1 MLLWN
6 IIQYSISSLL
16 GGVLTAIVCLALFV
30 FIIKGWWKD
39 AMFSIWSYIIGV
51 VLFLLLSFQC
61 TMIVGSLKIIDTMD
75 EYKAYFTEIV
85 DNAYEGWEQVPADVA
100 EAVIDK
106 AIEECPLLEHYIGGG
121 EFTGFSAKEL
131 PTAMTEKLR
140 SFMKAYIVRRLLWC
154 LGFVLVAVALGIMT
168 LDKPY
173 AQSARRDLSE
183 RRHSGGSRPV
193 PNGSHRPRV
202 NTHRR
207 R

>member
-61 TMIVGSLKIIDTMD
+61 TMIVGSLKIIDTVD

-131 PTAMTEKLR
+131 PTAMTEELR

-154 LGFVLVAVALGIMT
+154 LGFVLVAGALGIMT

-193 PNGSHRPRV
+193 PNGSHRRRV

>member
-6 IIQYSISSLL
+6 IIKYSISSLF

-39 AMFSIWSYIIGV
+39 AMFSVWSYIIGAI
-51 VLFLLLSFQC
+51 LFLLLAFQC
-61 TMIVGSLKIIDTMD
+61 TMIIGSLKIIDTAD
-75 EYKAYFTEIV
+75 EYKAYFTEIL
-85 DNAYEGWEQVPADVA
+85 DNAYEDWEQVPDDVA
-100 EAVIDK
+100 EMVIDK

-131 PTAMTEKLR
+131 PTAITEELR

-154 LGFVLVAVALGIMT
+154 LGFTLIAGVLGIKT
-168 LDKPY
+168 LDKQY
-173 AQSARRDLSE
+173 ATSAKRGPSE
-183 RRHSGGSRPV
+183 RRHSSGSRSV
-193 PNGSHRPRV
+193 PNESHRPRI

>member
-61 TMIVGSLKIIDTMD
+61 TMIVGSLKIIDTVD

-131 PTAMTEKLR
+131 PTAMTEELR

>member
-6 IIQYSISSLL
+6 IIKYSISSLF

-39 AMFSIWSYIIGV
+39 AMFSVWSYIIGAI
-51 VLFLLLSFQC
+51 LFLLLAFQC
-61 TMIVGSLKIIDTMD
+61 TMIIGSLKIIDTAD
-75 EYKAYFTEIV
+75 EYKAYFTEIL
-85 DNAYEGWEQVPADVA
+85 DNAYEGWEQVPDDVA
-100 EAVIDK
+100 KVVIDK

-131 PTAMTEKLR
+131 PTAITEELR

-154 LGFVLVAVALGIMT
+154 LGFTLIAGILGIMT
-168 LDKPY
+168 LNRHY
-173 AQSARRDLSE
+173 ATSAQRGLSE
-183 RRHSGGSRPV
+183 RRHSSGSRSV
-193 PNGSHRPRV
+193 LNESHRPRI

>member
-131 PTAMTEKLR
+131 PTAMTEELR

>member
-131 PTAMTEKLR
+131 PTAMTEELR

-154 LGFVLVAVALGIMT
+154 LGFVLVAGALGIMT

>member
-61 TMIVGSLKIIDTMD
+61 TMIVGSLKIIDTVD

-131 PTAMTEKLR
+131 PTAMTEELR
-140 SFMKAYIVRRLLWC
+140 SFMKVYIVRRLLWC

>member
-39 AMFSIWSYIIGV
+39 AMFSISSYIIGV

-61 TMIVGSLKIIDTMD
+61 TMIVGSLKIIDTVD

-131 PTAMTEKLR
+131 PTAMTEELR

-154 LGFVLVAVALGIMT
+154 LGFVLVAGALGIMT

>member
-6 IIQYSISSLL
+6 IIKYSISSLF

-39 AMFSIWSYIIGV
+39 AMFSVWSYIIGV

-61 TMIVGSLKIIDTMD
+61 TMIVGSLKIIDTVD

-121 EFTGFSAKEL
+121 EFTGFRAKEL
-131 PTAMTEKLR
+131 PTAMTEELR

>member
-1 MLLWN
+1 
-6 IIQYSISSLL
+6 
-16 GGVLTAIVCLALFV
+16 
-30 FIIKGWWKD
+30 
-39 AMFSIWSYIIGV
+39 
-51 VLFLLLSFQC
+51 
-61 TMIVGSLKIIDTMD
+61 
-75 EYKAYFTEIV
+75 
-85 DNAYEGWEQVPADVA
+85 VA

-131 PTAMTEKLR
+131 PTAMTEELR

-154 LGFVLVAVALGIMT
+154 LGFVLVAGALGIMT

>member
-61 TMIVGSLKIIDTMD
+61 TMIVGSLKIIDTVD
-75 EYKAYFTEIV
+75 EYKAYFTEIL
-85 DNAYEGWEQVPADVA
+85 DNAYEDWEQVPDDVA
-100 EAVIDK
+100 KVVIDK

-131 PTAMTEKLR
+131 PTAMTEELR

-154 LGFVLVAVALGIMT
+154 LGFVLVAGALGIMT

-193 PNGSHRPRV
+193 PYGSHRPRV

>member
-6 IIQYSISSLL
+6 IIKYSISSLF

-39 AMFSIWSYIIGV
+39 AMFSVWSYIIGAI
-51 VLFLLLSFQC
+51 LFLLLAFQC
-61 TMIVGSLKIIDTMD
+61 TMIIGSLKIIDTAD
-75 EYKAYFTEIV
+75 EYKAYFTEIL
-85 DNAYEGWEQVPADVA
+85 DNAYEGWEQVPDDVA
-100 EAVIDK
+100 KVVIDK

-131 PTAMTEKLR
+131 PTAITEELR

-154 LGFVLVAVALGIMT
+154 LGFTLIAGILGIMT
-168 LDKPY
+168 LNRHY
-173 AQSARRDLSE
+173 ATSAQRGLSE
-183 RRHSGGSRPV
+183 RRHSSGSRSV
-193 PNGSHRPRV
+193 PNESHRPRI

>member
-61 TMIVGSLKIIDTMD
+61 TMIVGSLKIIDTVD

-131 PTAMTEKLR
+131 PTAMTEELR

-154 LGFVLVAVALGIMT
+154 LGFVLVAGALGIMT

>member
-6 IIQYSISSLL
+6 IIKYSISSLF
-16 GGVLTAIVCLALFV
+16 GGVLTAIVCLALFF

-39 AMFSIWSYIIGV
+39 AMFSVWSYFIGAI
-51 VLFLLLSFQC
+51 LFLLLSFQC
-61 TMIVGSLKIIDTMD
+61 TMIIGSLKIIDTAD

-85 DNAYEGWEQVPADVA
+85 DNAYEGWEQVPDDVA
-100 EAVIDK
+100 EVVIDK

-131 PTAMTEKLR
+131 PTAITEELR

-154 LGFVLVAVALGIMT
+154 LGFTLIAGILGIMT
-168 LDKPY
+168 LNRHY
-173 AQSARRDLSE
+173 ATSAQRGLSE
-183 RRHSGGSRPV
+183 RRHSSGSRSV
-193 PNGSHRPRV
+193 PNESHRPRI

>member
-61 TMIVGSLKIIDTMD
+61 TMIVGSLKIINTVD

-131 PTAMTEKLR
+131 PTAMTEELR